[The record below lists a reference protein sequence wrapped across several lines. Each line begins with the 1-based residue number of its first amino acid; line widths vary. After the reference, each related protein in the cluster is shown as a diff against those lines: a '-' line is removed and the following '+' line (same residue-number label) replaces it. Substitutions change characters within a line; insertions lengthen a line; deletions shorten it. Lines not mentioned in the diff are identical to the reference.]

1 MLQVTSGFLAM
12 ILPQAQSTSPVKDT
26 LLPYGRFLV
35 EQAMRRQGLS
45 VTGLALKLGVSRK
58 HMSNVLSGKV
68 PLREDL
74 AERLARALDLD
85 STDVIVLRHDGIVP
99 PSLASFK
106 PMTIEILGDPTEP
119 ILGWFE
125 D

>member
-1 MLQVTSGFLAM
+1 MA
-12 ILPQAQSTSPVKDT
+12 LPQAQPASPVKDT
-26 LLPYGRFLV
+26 LLPHGRFLV

-45 VTGLALKLGVSRK
+45 VAGLALKLGVSRK
-58 HMSNVLSGKV
+58 HMSNVLGGKV
-68 PLREDL
+68 PLGEDL

-99 PSLASFK
+99 LPLASFK
-106 PMTIEILGDPTEP
+106 PMKIEILGDPTEP
-119 ILGWFE
+119 IPGWFE